1 MELSGSRSALRRP
14 TPRTAGKDT
23 GPGKLAERAGQARTL
38 MGQILVERFEVVRRI
53 GEGGMAVVYLGRE
66 LETGTERALKV
77 LAPQLAD
84 DTKAVERLRREAE
97 LAMQL
102 DHPNVCPILHVGE
115 TSEGFLFLV
124 MPFLEGE
131 SLAQSLDAKG
141 SFARA
146 EGLPILVDI
155 ARGLAHAHRV
165 HILHRDLKPEN
176 VMLVPAPDCPPGR
189 RAVVMDFGLAKHMDA
204 GAEVQKL
211 TATGIVLGTPEFM
224 SPEQVRGQPLDE
236 RSDLYGVGVLAF
248 ELFTGELPFK
258 GRTPQDQM
266 IARLKSTPR
275 TMRSIVPDFPP
286 ALEAVI
292 LRTLASEPDQRYP
305 TVSAFVEALSQ
316 ADPSV
321 QPEP

>member
-1 MELSGSRSALRRP
+1 
-14 TPRTAGKDT
+14 
-23 GPGKLAERAGQARTL
+23 

-84 DTKAVERLRREAE
+84 DAKAVERLRREAE

-131 SLAQSLDAKG
+131 SLAQALDARG
-141 SFARA
+141 SFDRA
-146 EGLPILVDI
+146 EGLPLLVDI

-176 VMLVPAPDCPPGR
+176 VMLVPASDRPHGR
-189 RAVVMDFGLAKHMDA
+189 CGVVMDFGLAKHMDA

-224 SPEQVRGQPLDE
+224 SPEQVRGQPLDD
-236 RSDLYGVGVLAF
+236 RSDLYALGVLAF
-248 ELFTGELPFK
+248 ELFTGELPFT

-266 IARLKSTPR
+266 IARLKSAPR
-275 TMRSIVPDFPP
+275 KMGSIVPDFPR

-305 TVSAFVEALSQ
+305 TVDAFVEALSQ

-321 QPEP
+321 RPEL

>member
-1 MELSGSRSALRRP
+1 
-14 TPRTAGKDT
+14 
-23 GPGKLAERAGQARTL
+23 

-84 DTKAVERLRREAE
+84 DDKAVERLRREAE

-115 TSEGFLFLV
+115 TAEGFLFLV

-131 SLAQSLDAKG
+131 SLAQALDAKG
-141 SFARA
+141 SFGRA
-146 EGLPILVDI
+146 EGLPLLVDI

-176 VMLVPAPDCPPGR
+176 VMLVPASDYPHGR

-224 SPEQVRGQPLDE
+224 SPEQVRGQPLDD
-236 RSDLYGVGVLAF
+236 RSDLYAVGVLAF

-266 IARLKSTPR
+266 IARLKSAPR
-275 TMRSIVPDFPP
+275 KIRSIVPDFPP

-292 LRTLASEPDQRYP
+292 LKALASEPDQRYP
-305 TVSAFVEALSQ
+305 TVDAFVEALSH

-321 QPEP
+321 RPEL

>member
-1 MELSGSRSALRRP
+1 
-14 TPRTAGKDT
+14 
-23 GPGKLAERAGQARTL
+23 

-84 DTKAVERLRREAE
+84 DDKAVERLRREAE

-115 TSEGFLFLV
+115 TAEGFLFLV
-124 MPFLEGE
+124 MPFLEGQ
-131 SLAQSLDAKG
+131 SLAQALDAKG
-141 SFARA
+141 SFGRA
-146 EGLPILVDI
+146 EGLPLLVDI

-176 VMLVPAPDCPPGR
+176 VMLVPASDSPHGR

-224 SPEQVRGQPLDE
+224 SPEQVRGQPLDD
-236 RSDLYGVGVLAF
+236 RSDLYAVGVLAF

-266 IARLKSTPR
+266 IARLKSAPR
-275 TMRSIVPDFPP
+275 KVRSIVSDFPP

-292 LRTLASEPDQRYP
+292 LRALASEPDQRYP
-305 TVSAFVEALSQ
+305 TVNAFVEALSQ

-321 QPEP
+321 RPEL

>member
-1 MELSGSRSALRRP
+1 
-14 TPRTAGKDT
+14 
-23 GPGKLAERAGQARTL
+23 

-66 LETGTERALKV
+66 LEAGTERALKV

-84 DTKAVERLRREAE
+84 DAKAVERLRREAE

-131 SLAQSLDAKG
+131 SLAQALDARG
-141 SFARA
+141 TFDCA
-146 EGLPILVDI
+146 EGLPLLVDI

-176 VMLVPAPDCPPGR
+176 VMLVPASDRPHGR

-236 RSDLYGVGVLAF
+236 RSDLYAVGVLAF
-248 ELFTGELPFK
+248 ELFTGELPFE

-266 IARLKSTPR
+266 IARLKSAPR
-275 TMRSIVPDFPP
+275 KMRSIVLDFPP

-292 LRTLASEPDQRYP
+292 LRTLASEPDRRYP
-305 TVSAFVEALSQ
+305 TVDAFVEALSH

-321 QPEP
+321 RPTP

>member
-1 MELSGSRSALRRP
+1 
-14 TPRTAGKDT
+14 
-23 GPGKLAERAGQARTL
+23 

-84 DTKAVERLRREAE
+84 DDKAVERLRREAE

-115 TSEGFLFLV
+115 TAEGFLFLV
-124 MPFLEGE
+124 MPFLEGQ
-131 SLAQSLDAKG
+131 SLAQALDAKG
-141 SFARA
+141 SFGRA
-146 EGLPILVDI
+146 EGLPLLVDI

-176 VMLVPAPDCPPGR
+176 VMLVPASDSPHGR

-224 SPEQVRGQPLDE
+224 SPEQVRGQPLDD
-236 RSDLYGVGVLAF
+236 RSDLYAVGVLAF

-266 IARLKSTPR
+266 IARLKSAPR
-275 TMRSIVPDFPP
+275 KIRSIVPDFPP

-292 LRTLASEPDQRYP
+292 LRALASEPDQRYP
-305 TVSAFVEALSQ
+305 TVDAFVEALSH

-321 QPEP
+321 RPEL

>member
-1 MELSGSRSALRRP
+1 MSGSRSALRRP
-14 TPRTAGKDT
+14 TPRAAGKET
-23 GPGKLAERAGQARTL
+23 TPGKLAQRAGQARTL

-84 DTKAVERLRREAE
+84 DDKAVERLRREAE

-131 SLAQSLDAKG
+131 SLAQALDARG
-141 SFARA
+141 TFGCA
-146 EGLPILVDI
+146 EGLPLLVDI

-176 VMLVPAPDCPPGR
+176 VMLVPASDCPPGR

-224 SPEQVRGQPLDE
+224 SPEQVRGQPLDD
-236 RSDLYGVGVLAF
+236 RSDLYAVGVLAF
-248 ELFTGELPFK
+248 ELFTGELPFT

-266 IARLKSTPR
+266 IARLKTAPR
-275 TMRSIVPDFPP
+275 KMRSIVPDFPP

-292 LRTLASEPDQRYP
+292 LRTLASEPDRRYP
-305 TVSAFVEALSQ
+305 TVDAFVEALSQ

-321 QPEP
+321 RPTP

>member
-1 MELSGSRSALRRP
+1 
-14 TPRTAGKDT
+14 
-23 GPGKLAERAGQARTL
+23 
-38 MGQILVERFEVVRRI
+38 MGQILVERFEVLRRI

-84 DTKAVERLRREAE
+84 DAGAVERLRREAE

-115 TSEGFLFLV
+115 TAEGFLFLV
-124 MPFLEGE
+124 MPFLEGQ
-131 SLAQSLDAKG
+131 SLAQALDARG
-141 SFARA
+141 SFDRA
-146 EGLPILVDI
+146 EGLPLLVDI

-176 VMLVPAPDCPPGR
+176 IMLVPASDCSHGR

-224 SPEQVRGQPLDE
+224 SPEQVRGQPLDN
-236 RSDLYGVGVLAF
+236 RSDLYAVGVLAF

-266 IARLKSTPR
+266 IARLTSAPR
-275 TMRSIVPDFPP
+275 KMRSIVPDFPP
-286 ALEAVI
+286 ALEGVI

-305 TVSAFVEALSQ
+305 TVDAFVEALSH
-316 ADPSV
+316 ADSSV
-321 QPEP
+321 RPEL